1 MQKKTTDRSLLW
13 RLAAFV
19 LALILL
25 PAALSISYILTTL
38 SDSLR
43 RSAEENADFYAAQ
56 LVEKNSSAMDLL
68 RGSVESLIGDRE
80 VRAIMAQADEPLTGT
95 QRVTLQNTLDAAT
108 LYSAAWT
115 DKYIDSL
122 YLFRGEDTVISS
134 TRGGLLPS
142 ELSQITRVHE
152 RYRDFS
158 SFSELVKPESDGA
171 AYYILDYT
179 DISTMSVCG
188 KIIIKV
194 NPDSMIPAESIQ
206 TIYPGT
212 DVVFSNAS
220 GAMLSAKSHNEPE
233 ALEEALSR
241 FNRMYHRD
249 KNGYV
254 DWRGQKYY
262 HIRLQP
268 DRYRLLLDIF
278 IPEREI
284 LAASRTTVTW
294 YLVFLAAV
302 AALTLCGA
310 IVLGRRLMKPVQRS
324 IGTIEHMAD
333 GDLTVRMQPTGYTEL
348 NTLVTAFNRMADN
361 LEQLYDD
368 AYSKGLLLRESE
380 YKLLEAQINPH
391 FIFNVLE
398 TVNMRC
404 LEAGQKE
411 TSRMVTDLAALLRAN
426 IARDDRQKVPLR
438 EELEYVRYYLNIQQ
452 ARFQN
457 ELSYTISYA
466 DDALLDCCV
475 PKFTLQPLVE
485 NSVVHG
491 LERKP
496 GGGTVDVQ
504 IWEEDDSVYIRI
516 ADDGVGFSSEML
528 DMAGNGQRHNHVAL
542 QNIRRRLGL
551 TYGGAGAL
559 HLNSTPGVGT
569 VALVIVPADDKGE

>member
-1 MQKKTTDRSLLW
+1 MRKKPTARSLLW

-25 PAALSISYILTTL
+25 PAALSISYILTEL

-80 VRAIMAQADEPLTGT
+80 VRAIMAQTDEPLTGT

-134 TRGGLLPS
+134 TRGGLLSS
-142 ELSQITRVHE
+142 ELAQIRRVYE
-152 RYRDFS
+152 RYCDFS
-158 SFSELVKPESDGA
+158 SFSELVKPESGGA
-171 AYYILDYT
+171 AYYIVDYT
-179 DISTMSVCG
+179 DISTMTLCG
-188 KIIIKV
+188 KVIIKV
-194 NPDSMIPAESIQ
+194 NTASMFPAESIQ
-206 TIYPGT
+206 NIYPGT
-212 DVVFSNAS
+212 DVVFSTEN
-220 GAMLSAKSHNEPE
+220 GVVLSAKSWNAPE
-233 ALEEALSR
+233 TLEEELSA
-241 FNRMYHRD
+241 FNRAHREH
-249 KNGYV
+249 KSGYA

-268 DRYRLLLDIF
+268 DRYRLQLDIF
-278 IPEREI
+278 IPEKEI

-294 YLVFLAAV
+294 YLVFLAV
-302 AALTLCGA
+302 VVGLTLFGA
-310 IVLGRRLMKPVQRS
+310 VVLGRHLMYPVQRS

-333 GDLTVRMQPTGYTEL
+333 GDLTVRMQQTRYTEL

-426 IARDDRQKVPLR
+426 IARDGRQQVPLR

-452 ARFQN
+452 ARFQDA
-457 ELSYTISYA
+457 LSYTISYA

-491 LERKP
+491 LEKKP

-504 IWEEDDSVYIRI
+504 IWEEDDSVYIRVS
-516 ADDGVGFSSEML
+516 DDGVGFSSEML
-528 DMAGNGQRHNHVAL
+528 DMAGNGARHNHVAL

-551 TYGGAGAL
+551 LYGDAGAL
-559 HLNSTPGVGT
+559 HLNATPGVGT
-569 VALVIVPADDKGE
+569 VALVIVPTDGQGE